1 MNLIPAIVI
10 VSAKKY
16 KDINYK
22 YSILDKT
29 ENIHVRIFMF
39 SATLPSQTS
48 NLCQFI
54 LKWIFAFVLLNR
66 LAR

>member
-10 VSAKKY
+10 VSPKKY

-29 ENIHVRIFMF
+29 ENIHV
-39 SATLPSQTS
+39 
-48 NLCQFI
+48 
-54 LKWIFAFVLLNR
+54 
-66 LAR
+66 